1 MSVEEW
7 RRDAFVISSDHA
19 RLDRDLIWN
28 FVSEAYWGRH
38 LSREMFDRSV
48 DNAVVFGLYKAGDGY
63 SSGDR
68 QIGFA
73 RVVTDY
79 ARMAWLSDV
88 FVLENFRG
96 RGLGHWLVDTIMAY
110 PPLSGLDRW
119 FLGTADAH
127 EFYRS
132 YGFTE
137 FKDPKRYM
145 LRRLDTSVP

>member
-1 MSVEEW
+1 VSVEEW

-110 PPLSGLDRW
+110 LPLSGLDRW